1 MSNPILILSDL
12 ALVAVLG
19 AWYATFAPA
28 PAAASQADAAHP
40 VVLELFQSQGR
51 SSCQPALAVLNQIA
65 NRPDVLALNFAVTYW
80 DQPR

>member
-28 PAAASQADAAHP
+28 PAAATQADAAN
-40 VVLELFQSQGR
+40 LI
-51 SSCQPALAVLNQIA
+51 AL
-65 NRPDVLALNFAVTYW
+65 
-80 DQPR
+80 